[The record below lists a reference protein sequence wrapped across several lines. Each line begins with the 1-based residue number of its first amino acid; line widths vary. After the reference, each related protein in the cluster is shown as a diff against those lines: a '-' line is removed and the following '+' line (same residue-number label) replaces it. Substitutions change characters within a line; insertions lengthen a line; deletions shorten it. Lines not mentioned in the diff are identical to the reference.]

1 MKFLKSAL
9 IAGMVMAT
17 GSQVQAQVHEHE
29 PATTD
34 SLASKMRK
42 IFYGMQFHDVFN
54 NNALVDINAMP
65 ADTPVLIMYYSTE
78 CGHCR
83 LDAQK
88 LPELVPQYG
97 IPFWMASAHEPALL
111 QKFADD
117 FRLRNVPKL
126 RFLYDFSKGMHNWFE
141 FKYVPFIALVDK
153 KGNFIKE
160 FDKLPSPELLKEVIR
175 TNEYL
180 ELFHK

>member
-1 MKFLKSAL
+1 MKFLSSVL
-9 IAGMVMAT
+9 IAGITMAA
-17 GSQVQAQVHEHE
+17 GSQVTAQDHQHA
-29 PATTD
+29 PKD
-34 SLASKMRK
+34 SLPAKMRK
-42 IFYGMQFHDVFN
+42 LFYGMQFQDVFN
-54 NNALVDINAMP
+54 NNTMVDINTMP

-88 LPELVPQYG
+88 LPELVPQYE

-111 QKFADD
+111 NKFADE
-117 FRLRNVPKL
+117 FKLRHVPKL

-141 FKYVPFIALVDK
+141 FQYVPFIVLVDK

-160 FDKLPSPELLKEVIR
+160 FDKLPSPELLKDVIR

-180 ELFHK
+180 EMFQK